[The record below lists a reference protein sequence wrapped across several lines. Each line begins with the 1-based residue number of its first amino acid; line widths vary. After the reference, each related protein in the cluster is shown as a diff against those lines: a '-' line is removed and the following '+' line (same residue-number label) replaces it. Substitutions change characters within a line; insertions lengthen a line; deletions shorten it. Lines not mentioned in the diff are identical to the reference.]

1 MPGPRWAAIY
11 CSWFKGYFRHGTA
24 GLWAG
29 DVLQPSR
36 RVSGQCL
43 LERALEASSLISFGG
58 HQVIGGDGS
67 IASHMVMANSRVEG
81 QVTPRPPCPSI
92 TV

>member
-1 MPGPRWAAIY
+1 M
-11 CSWFKGYFRHGTA
+11 
-24 GLWAG
+24 WAG

-36 RVSGQCL
+36 RVSGQWL
-43 LERALEASSLISFGG
+43 LERALEGSSLISFGD

-67 IASHMVMANSRVEG
+67 IASHMVMADFRAEG